1 MEADGRAR
9 QGIATVKRIFPK
21 GTRPDAMATAVAR
34 MVANLDPLKTWA
46 VEVTEWRR
54 PRTNQQNKFLWGV
67 VYPAI
72 IEGGGEALRG
82 WTRDDLHDYFLGEC
96 FGWETLE
103 GFGKKRLRP
112 LRRSS
117 ALNKQEFSDYL
128 LFLETKC
135 MDMGIV
141 IPEPSYEPA

>member
-1 MEADGRAR
+1 MEAGGRAR
-9 QGIATVKRIFPK
+9 QGIAAVKRIFPK

>member
-9 QGIATVKRIFPK
+9 QGIPTVKRIFPK
-21 GTRPDAMATAVAR
+21 GTRPDAMAAAVAR

-54 PRTNQQNKFLWGV
+54 PRTNQQNKFMWGV

>member
-1 MEADGRAR
+1 M
-9 QGIATVKRIFPK
+9 KRIFPR
-21 GTRPDAMATAVAR
+21 GTRPDAMASVVAR
-34 MVANLDPLKTWA
+34 MVLNLDPLKTWA
-46 VEVTEWRR
+46 VEVTEWRK
-54 PRTNQQNKFLWGV
+54 PRTNQQNKFLWGI

-72 IEGGGEALRG
+72 LDGGGEALRG
-82 WTRDDLHDYFLGEC
+82 WQRDDLHDYFLGEC

-103 GFGKKRLRP
+103 GFGRKRMRP
-112 LRRSS
+112 LKRSS

>member
-72 IEGGGEALRG
+72 IEGGGESLRG

-141 IPEPSYEPA
+141 IPEPVYE

>member
-141 IPEPSYEPA
+141 IPEPVYE

>member
-1 MEADGRAR
+1 
-9 QGIATVKRIFPK
+9 VKRIFPR
-21 GTRPDAMATAVAR
+21 GTRSDAMASVVAR
-34 MVANLDPLKTWA
+34 MVSNLDPNKTWA

-72 IEGGGEALRG
+72 LEGGGEALRG

-96 FGWETLE
+96 FSWETLE
-103 GFGKKRLRP
+103 GFGRKRMRP
-112 LRRSS
+112 LKRSS
-117 ALNKQEFSDYL
+117 TLNKQEFSDYL

-135 MDMGIV
+135 MEMGIV
-141 IPEPSYEPA
+141 IPEPVYESA

>member
-1 MEADGRAR
+1 M
-9 QGIATVKRIFPK
+9 KRIFPR
-21 GTRPDAMATAVAR
+21 GTRPDAMASVVAR
-34 MVANLDPLKTWA
+34 MVSNLDPLKTWA

-67 VYPAI
+67 VYPSI

-82 WTRDDLHDYFLGEC
+82 WNRDDLHDYLLGEC

-103 GFGKKRLRP
+103 GFGRKRMRP
-112 LRRSS
+112 LKRSS

>member
-1 MEADGRAR
+1 M
-9 QGIATVKRIFPK
+9 KRIFPK
-21 GTRPDAMATAVAR
+21 GTRSDAMAAAVAR
-34 MVANLDPLKTWA
+34 MVSNLDPLKTWA
-46 VEVTEWRR
+46 VEVTEWRK

-72 IEGGGEALRG
+72 IEGGGETLRG

-103 GFGKKRLRP
+103 GFGRKRLRP

-117 ALNKQEFSDYL
+117 TLNKQEFSDYL

-141 IPEPSYEPA
+141 IPEPRWPGEEDAY